1 MTCQVD
7 LPILFMELSIGVAL
21 SAKQHHR
28 HSLYAHNVSV
38 ETCRAI
44 TYIITLQWPHHP
56 LQYESFTWNIV
67 GYHKTRCVWYSC
79 WNSKS
84 NPEATQVSIFIQHYG
99 NIIID
104 DMLVWVAVEES
115 QCKHRLHCCTIIAS
129 TIPNFGGEKRGV
141 RLAWYILTFSILQNV
156 STVRQSCHKLKPIGL
171 YQRVSKFVGAL
182 TSIHNVLIWAY
193 PSSFWLRILQEQKN
207 GI

>member
-1 MTCQVD
+1 MKVLRGTLLVITKLGVYD
-7 LPILFMELSIGVAL
+7 TLAGIVKAIL
-21 SAKQHHR
+21 KQR
-28 HSLYAHNVSV
+28 KF
-38 ETCRAI
+38 
-44 TYIITLQWPHHP
+44 
-56 LQYESFTWNIV
+56 QY
-67 GYHKTRCVWYSC
+67 C
-79 WNSKS
+79 
-84 NPEATQVSIFIQHYG
+84 IQYYV

-182 TSIHNVLIWAY
+182 TSIHNVLI
-193 PSSFWLRILQEQKN
+193 
-207 GI
+207 